1 MTYLFP
7 CVFKAIFVTRKG
19 SYLKF
24 ALREDLR
31 TIVLFFKGVLRTSIC
46 KGKLVKGR
54 LRYKSALDLTEWEK
68 L

>member
-19 SYLKF
+19 RYLKF

-31 TIVLFFKGVLRTSIC
+31 TIVLFCKVVLRTSIC
-46 KGKLVKGR
+46 
-54 LRYKSALDLTEWEK
+54 
-68 L
+68 

>member
-7 CVFKAIFVTRKG
+7 CVFKAIFATRKG

-31 TIVLFFKGVLRTSIC
+31 TIVLCFKGVLRTSIC
-46 KGKLVKGR
+46 
-54 LRYKSALDLTEWEK
+54 
-68 L
+68 